1 MMSRLLLSLLLLST
15 FAAAQTVGQYEI
27 RKRGAS
33 GFTSYGVTLSNGQV
47 IGQTAGIPAAITPF
61 GGAFSDLSGKPTT
74 LSGYGIT
81 DGLTTTSNLS
91 DLANAAT
98 ARTNL
103 GLGAAATLATSAGS
117 NGTTDGGKVMIF
129 GSFGEADI
137 SRALTIHR
145 INSGGW
151 LPGVLQLESAD
162 NVQAVISPSDGMGSF
177 QTFTLPTV
185 GGTLIGTGNLTAIT
199 TVGTITSGTWQGSII
214 APAYLGTGT
223 SVSTKYLRGDG
234 TWQTVSGGVADGDYG
249 DITVSGTGATWT
261 IDNGAVS
268 NTKLA
273 NSSITINGSAISLG
287 GSVTTATLGANT
299 YTTLQTIT
307 QANANTGIIA
317 SAGYSLTGSNE
328 TSMLDLVGTLN
339 TTGSPAVIKLNV
351 TNTASGASTRL
362 LLLQVGSVDR
372 FHITP
377 AGVVTIRHS
386 SSANDILTIGGTAS
400 AILQYSSNL
409 LGQHYSL
416 IGDSTGSGGP
426 AHFKLGAQGIITF
439 QSTNRSDTGTQDLI
453 VGRDAAATLQVGQD
467 TNADATDQTFKAADG
482 ITGTD
487 RSGADL
493 TLASGRGTGAGA
505 ASALIFSTPAAL
517 STGTTAQ
524 SLTERARITS
534 AGLTIG
540 SSGGSAISRVITATA
555 TLDFGSIAAQ
565 SSADLTITVTG
576 AAAGEAVMMGLPATA
591 SAGVVFNAIV
601 TSANTVTIRATNTTA
616 APIDPAS
623 ATYRATVI
631 QH

>member
-1 MMSRLLLSLLLLST
+1 MIRLLLFLLLLST

-91 DLANAAT
+91 DLTNAAT

-103 GLGAAATLATSAGS
+103 GLGAAATLATSTGGNYTA
-117 NGTTDGGKVMIF
+117 DGGKVMIF

-151 LPGVLQLESAD
+151 LPGVLQLEAAD

-185 GGTLIGTGNLTAIT
+185 GGNLIGTGNLSAIT
-199 TVGTITSGTWQGSII
+199 ATGTITSGTWQGSII

-223 SVSTKYLRGDG
+223 SISTKYLRGDG
-234 TWQTVSGGVADGDYG
+234 TWQTVSGGLADGDYG
-249 DITVSGTGATWT
+249 DITVSGSGATWT
-261 IDNGAVS
+261 IDNLAVTNAKIAASTIDLTSKVTGVLPVANGGTGISTFGAGVATALGNAVNAS
-268 NTKLA
+268 SGLLTYSMIGTSGAALPLLNVINTWSA
-273 NSSITINGSAISLG
+273 AQRITDGTLSAPAWSFSGS
-287 GSVTTATLGANT
+287 T
-299 YTTLQTIT
+299 
-307 QANANTGIIA
+307 NTGVNNNGGAI
-317 SAGYSLTGSNE
+317 E
-328 TSMLDLVGTLN
+328 LV
-339 TTGSPAVIKLNV
+339 
-351 TNTASGASTRL
+351 ASGARA
-362 LLLQVGSVDR
+362 
-372 FHITP
+372 FY
-377 AGVVTIRHS
+377 AG
-386 SSANDILTIGGTAS
+386 A
-400 AILQYSSNL
+400 
-409 LGQHYSL
+409 SL
-416 IGDSTGSGGP
+416 IQADKRVDLASTLCWGVGGSTPWGLE
-426 AHFKLGAQGIITF
+426 ATAIVQAGA
-439 QSTNRSDTGTQDLI
+439 
-453 VGRDAAATLQVGQD
+453 D

-487 RSGADL
+487 RSGGDM

-505 ASALIFSTPAAL
+505 VSAVIISTPTVL

-524 SLTERARITS
+524 TNFERMRVNS
-534 AGLTIG
+534 SGVTIG
-540 SSGGSAISRVITATA
+540 SGGSAISKVLTATA
-555 TLDFGSIAAQ
+555 TLDFADTAPRDTI
-565 SSADLTITVTG
+565 DLTITVTG
-576 AAAGEAVMMGLPATA
+576 AVDGNVVVLGIVNASQPAGACDYRAWV
-591 SAGVVFNAIV
+591 SAD
-601 TSANTVTIRATNTTA
+601 NTVTVRFTNNNHGGGN
-616 APIDPAS
+616 INPAS
-623 ATYRATVI
+623 GTFRATVI

>member
-1 MMSRLLLSLLLLST
+1 MIRLLLFLLLLST

-91 DLANAAT
+91 DLTNAAT

-103 GLGAAATLATSAGS
+103 GLGAAATLATSTGGNYTA
-117 NGTTDGGKVMIF
+117 DGGKVMIF

-151 LPGVLQLESAD
+151 LPGVLQLEAAD

-185 GGTLIGTGNLTAIT
+185 GGNLIGTGNLSAIT
-199 TVGTITSGTWQGSII
+199 ATGTITSGTWQGSII

-223 SVSTKYLRGDG
+223 SISTKYLRGDG
-234 TWQTVSGGVADGDYG
+234 TWQTVSGGLADGDYG
-249 DITVSGTGATWT
+249 DITVSGSGATWT
-261 IDNGAVS
+261 IDNLAVTNAKIAASTIDLTSKVTGVLPVANGGTGISTFGAGVATALGNAVNAS
-268 NTKLA
+268 SGLLTYSMIGTSGAALPLLNVINTWSA
-273 NSSITINGSAISLG
+273 AQRITDGTLSAPAWSFSGS
-287 GSVTTATLGANT
+287 T
-299 YTTLQTIT
+299 
-307 QANANTGIIA
+307 NTGVNNNGGAI
-317 SAGYSLTGSNE
+317 E
-328 TSMLDLVGTLN
+328 LV
-339 TTGSPAVIKLNV
+339 
-351 TNTASGASTRL
+351 ASGARA
-362 LLLQVGSVDR
+362 
-372 FHITP
+372 FY
-377 AGVVTIRHS
+377 AG
-386 SSANDILTIGGTAS
+386 A
-400 AILQYSSNL
+400 
-409 LGQHYSL
+409 SL
-416 IGDSTGSGGP
+416 IQADKRVDLASTLCWGVGGSTPWGLE
-426 AHFKLGAQGIITF
+426 ATAIVQAGA
-439 QSTNRSDTGTQDLI
+439 
-453 VGRDAAATLQVGQD
+453 D

-487 RSGADL
+487 RSGGDM

-505 ASALIFSTPAAL
+505 VSAVIISTPTVL

-524 SLTERARITS
+524 TNSERMRVNS
-534 AGLTIG
+534 SGVTIG
-540 SSGGSAISRVITATA
+540 SGGSAISKVLTATA
-555 TLDFGSIAAQ
+555 TLDFADTAPRDTI
-565 SSADLTITVTG
+565 DLTITVTG
-576 AAAGEAVMMGLPATA
+576 AVDGNVVVLGIVNASQPAGACDYRAWV
-591 SAGVVFNAIV
+591 SAD
-601 TSANTVTIRATNTTA
+601 NTVTVRFTNNNHGGGN
-616 APIDPAS
+616 INPAS
-623 ATYRATVI
+623 GTFRATVI